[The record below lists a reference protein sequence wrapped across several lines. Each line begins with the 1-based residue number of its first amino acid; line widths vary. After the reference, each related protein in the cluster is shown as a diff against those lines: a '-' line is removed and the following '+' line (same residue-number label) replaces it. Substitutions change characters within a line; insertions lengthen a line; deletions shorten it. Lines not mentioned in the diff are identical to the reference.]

1 MRATRLTAM
10 KSKATVKKEGFEAD
24 DAKRSSKLEAAVD
37 GETSTLQSELGVFS
51 ERQLQMDTTR
61 ADERLPRLR
70 GTYDPD
76 SAENYGCSTVAVPE
90 QG

>member
-1 MRATRLTAM
+1 MRATRLTAIEGT
-10 KSKATVKKEGFEAD
+10 SKATVKKEGFEAD

-61 ADERLPRLR
+61 ADERYQDCEVRMIQTVQKLWMFH
-70 GTYDPD
+70 
-76 SAENYGCSTVAVPE
+76 SCSS
-90 QG
+90 